1 MLGASVDEIFQ
12 DKEAA
17 RPVVCQ
23 AGLTVQAGHVKI
35 SQVGTMAVYPS
46 MA

>member
-1 MLGASVDEIFQ
+1 MDEIFQ

-17 RPVVCQ
+17 RHVLCQ
-23 AGLTVQAGHVKI
+23 VGLIVQAGHVKM